1 MRKGGIEANVVT
13 YGALIHACAR
23 VGDVARAEQW
33 LEKMHSANVQANAVT
48 YNAVMSACTKNGDLE
63 RAQYW
68 LQAMTDAGITPDV
81 VSYNTIITACA
92 KAGDLE
98 KAEEWL
104 SRMEKV
110 GIKPNLVPFLC
121 MIQSHSCQGHV
132 RDVERLFSQVLQ
144 RRLRPDAR
152 FVSAIILAHGNA
164 KPRQPAQAI
173 RAFQQLVSK
182 GIPVDHVAVQAL
194 SWTVGRKMA
203 TQLCNDLNIDVGR
216 LEHEKSLK
224 PGSSKKM

>member
-1 MRKGGIEANVVT
+1 MTEVGIA
-13 YGALIHACAR
+13 
-23 VGDVARAEQW
+23 
-33 LEKMHSANVQANAVT
+33 
-48 YNAVMSACTKNGDLE
+48 
-63 RAQYW
+63 
-68 LQAMTDAGITPDV
+68 PDV

-173 RAFQQLVSK
+173 RAFQQLVAK
-182 GIPVDHVAVQAL
+182 GIPVDHVALQAL
-194 SWTVGRKMA
+194 SWTVGKKMSM
-203 TQLCNDLNIDVGR
+203 QLCAELGIDMDGLAMER
-216 LEHEKSLK
+216 GLK
-224 PGSSKKM
+224 PGHKKM